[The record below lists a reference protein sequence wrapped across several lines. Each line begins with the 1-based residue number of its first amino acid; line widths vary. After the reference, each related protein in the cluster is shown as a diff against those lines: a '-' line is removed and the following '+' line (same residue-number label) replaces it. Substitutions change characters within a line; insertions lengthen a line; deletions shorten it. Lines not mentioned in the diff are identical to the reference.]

1 MPKLKLGAAFYG
13 LVALGLVVSAV
24 MILRQA
30 GKYAGVHGW
39 PLIATAVV
47 VALSGLVLAVGA
59 VTRRGLVADDGPW
72 IFRGGWLLLVGLTAA
87 AAVIAF
93 LSDQELTPFPMGP
106 VALLPHFVR
115 RMQESYSDGVAEAEV
130 EIRAARGEE
139 SPPGP

>member
-13 LVALGLVVSAV
+13 LIAIGLVVSAV

-30 GKYAGVHGW
+30 GSYAGVHGW
-39 PLIATAVV
+39 SLIATAVV
-47 VALSGLVLAVGA
+47 VALTGLVLAVGA

-72 IFRGGWLLLVGLTAA
+72 ICRRGWLLVVGLTAA

-106 VALLPHFVR
+106 VLLLPHFVR
-115 RMQESYSDGVAEAEV
+115 RLQEKYYDGVAEAEV
-130 EIRAARGEE
+130 EIRAVRGEE